1 MCVMIH
7 DFLNLSRLEEGKMSL
22 NCSVFQLDQ
31 LVKEVAEEA
40 QMLSPQHHIVLE
52 MSCELDIDADRDKIY
67 QVLTNLL
74 TNAMKYSDKSTVI
87 RVSCYAMDE
96 QVTIEVQDQG
106 IGIALEDQPKLFNRF
121 YRVRKEKN
129 KRVGDFSIGLY
140 LVSELLRTH
149 GSKIRKEQVRRRLR
163 FFLQPAG
170 MFFPNGQILI
180 LGIRHITNIQ
190 LCLPMSD

>member
-1 MCVMIH
+1 
-7 DFLNLSRLEEGKMSL
+7 MSL

>member
-121 YRVRKEKN
+121 YRVRKEK
-129 KRVGDFSIGLY
+129 
-140 LVSELLRTH
+140 
-149 GSKIRKEQVRRRLR
+149 
-163 FFLQPAG
+163 
-170 MFFPNGQILI
+170 
-180 LGIRHITNIQ
+180 TN
-190 LCLPMSD
+190 L

>member
-1 MCVMIH
+1 
-7 DFLNLSRLEEGKMSL
+7 MSL
-22 NCSVFQLDQ
+22 NCSVFPLDQ

-40 QMLSPQHHIVLE
+40 QMLSPEHHIVLE

-121 YRVRKEKN
+121 YRVREDKN
-129 KRVGDFSIGLY
+129 KRVGGFGIGLY
-140 LVSELLRTH
+140 LVSELLRMH
-149 GSKIRKEQVRRRLR
+149 GSKISKEQARPGEGSV
-163 FFLQPAG
+163 FF
-170 MFFPNGQILI
+170 FS
-180 LGIRHITNIQ
+180 
-190 LCLPMSD
+190 LPVCSSLMDKY